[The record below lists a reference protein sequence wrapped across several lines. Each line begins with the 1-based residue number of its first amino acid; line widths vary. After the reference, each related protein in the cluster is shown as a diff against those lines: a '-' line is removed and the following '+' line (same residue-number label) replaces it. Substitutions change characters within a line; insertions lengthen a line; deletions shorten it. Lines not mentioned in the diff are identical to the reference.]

1 MKNQASQLNFFEKQ
15 SPYIIAEI
23 GANHNGDLQLAL
35 DLVEE
40 AAKVGCDC
48 VKFQSWNRD
57 LFADEIYE
65 RNSFLEDGRELD
77 GNLEELV
84 NLYSVSFDQLK
95 VIRAHC
101 EKFKIDFS
109 SSVFTP
115 QQVDEIQELSP
126 AFIKIA
132 SMDLNN
138 DFLITKVAET
148 GLPVVMSTG
157 LSSLEEVAHA
167 VSTFEKSG
175 NKKLCLLHC
184 KAVYPP
190 KDEEID
196 LNNIHLLLTAFGYP
210 VGFSDHTLGIE
221 IGLASFA
228 YGACV
233 YERHFT
239 SSKDL
244 EGWDHAT
251 SADPEDMRKIVT
263 GAQRISKAR
272 GTYQRRVSNEEI
284 EMRRAFRRSIVAGK
298 TILKGVKITA
308 DMLDY
313 KRPGTGISPNRSA
326 EIIGRVAA
334 ADIDQGKL
342 IKASDLL
349 GGLGRC

>member
-1 MKNQASQLNFFEKQ
+1 MTNQTRHSNFFEKQ

-23 GANHNGDLQLAL
+23 GANHNGDLQMAL

-40 AAKVGCDC
+40 AAKAGCDC
-48 VKFQSWNRD
+48 VKFQSWDRD

-65 RNSFLEDGRELD
+65 RNAFLEDGRELE

-95 VIRAHC
+95 IIRAHC
-101 EKFKIDFS
+101 EKHKIDFS

-115 QQVDEIQELSP
+115 KQVEEIIKLSP

-148 GLPVVMSTG
+148 NLPVVMSTG

-167 VSTFEKSG
+167 VSTFEKTG
-175 NKKLCLLHC
+175 NEKLCLLHC

-190 KDEEID
+190 KDDEID
-196 LNNIHLLLTAFGYP
+196 LNNIHLLKSAFGYP

-228 YGACV
+228 HGACV

-251 SADPEDMRKIVT
+251 SADPVDMRQIVT
-263 GAQRISKAR
+263 GAQRISRAR
-272 GTYQRRVSNEEI
+272 GSFTRRVSKEEI
-284 EMRRAFRRSIVAGK
+284 EMRKAFRRSIVAGK
-298 TILKGVKITA
+298 SIPKGTKIIA

-313 KRPGTGISPNRSA
+313 KRPGTGIAPNRRS
-326 EIIGRVAA
+326 EIIGRVAER
-334 ADIDQGKL
+334 DIDKGKL
-342 IKASDLL
+342 IEASDLF
-349 GGLGRC
+349 GGLGNC